1 MNDITGQLLK
11 VVSDWDGGSFKG
23 AYNIREDSG
32 CAGRQSSEN
41 IKIEPKTDD
50 PGIVIRISA
59 KAQRET
65 VYIPACI
72 TKGGVDDLV
81 YNDFIVEDGADV
93 IIVAGCGVHS
103 DDEEESR
110 HNGIHRFFIGK
121 NAKVLYKE
129 KHIGT
134 GKGNGAKRIDPVTDV
149 TMGENSYMEMD
160 TMQIGGVTSSDR
172 STSANLGAGAK
183 LVIRE
188 RLLTD
193 NNETA
198 RSVFNVTLDGDDS
211 AVDLVSRSVAKG
223 NSYQEYT
230 SVINGNCRCT
240 GHSECDAILADNG
253 RVNAAPALN
262 AASLDASL
270 IHEAA
275 IGKIAGEQ
283 IIKLRT
289 LGLTEE
295 EAERKIIDGF
305 LK

>member
-1 MNDITGQLLK
+1 MDSITEKLLGI
-11 VVSDWDGGSFKG
+11 VSERNVISFKG
-23 AYNIREDSG
+23 AYNIRENSG

-41 IKIEPKTDD
+41 IKIENKSDN
-50 PGIVIRISA
+50 PGIVIRIGSG
-59 KAQRET
+59 AQKET
-65 VYIPACI
+65 VYIPACV
-72 TKGGVDDLV
+72 THGGVNDLV
-81 YNDFIVEDGADV
+81 YNDFYVEDGADV

-103 DDEEESR
+103 DDEEEAR

-121 NAKVLYKE
+121 NARVLYKE
-129 KHIGT
+129 KHVGT
-134 GKGNGAKRIDPVTDV
+134 GNGSGAKRIDPVTDV
-149 TMGENSYMEMD
+149 IMGENSYMEMD
-160 TMQIGGVTSSDR
+160 TMQISGVTSTNR
-172 STSANLGAGAK
+172 LTTAKLGAGAK

-193 NNETA
+193 GDETA
-198 RSVFNVTLDGDDS
+198 KSDFSVSLDGEDS
-211 AVDLVSRSVAKG
+211 GVDLVSRSVAKG
-223 NSYQEYT
+223 NSYQEYH
-230 SVINGNCRCT
+230 SVIKGNCRCT

-253 RVNAAPALN
+253 RVNAAPELYAGN
-262 AASLDASL
+262 IDASL

-295 EAERKIIDGF
+295 EAEQKIIDGF